1 MGHEQRRSSTLR
13 RPTCLHPLVES
24 IDLRIQV
31 LIQRLELAAAMRRV
45 RRQRQRREQRLAVA
59 IPQRVAAPHAVSQRD
74 RVQRVL
80 HARPHAD
87 PLMTVQ
93 E

>member
-1 MGHEQRRSSTLR
+1 MRRQWQRRQ
-13 RPTCLHPLVES
+13 H
-24 IDLRIQV
+24 
-31 LIQRLELAAAMRRV
+31 
-45 RRQRQRREQRLAVA
+45 RLALA
-59 IPQRVAAPHAVSQRD
+59 IPERVATPNPVRHRD
-74 RVQRVL
+74 RMQRVL

>member
-1 MGHEQRRSSTLR
+1 M
-13 RPTCLHPLVES
+13 LHAVVES
-24 IDLRIQV
+24 IEMCLQV
-31 LIQRLELAAAMRRV
+31 LIQRLEFAAAIRRM
-45 RRQRQRREQRLAVA
+45 RRQRQGREQRLAVT
-59 IPQRVAAPHAVSQRD
+59 IPQRVAAPHAVGQHD